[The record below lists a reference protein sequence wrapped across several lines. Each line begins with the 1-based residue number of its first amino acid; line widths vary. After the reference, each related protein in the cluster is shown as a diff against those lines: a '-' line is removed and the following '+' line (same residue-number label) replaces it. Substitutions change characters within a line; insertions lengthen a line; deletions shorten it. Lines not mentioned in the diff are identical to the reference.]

1 MHSPA
6 ELALWVQMARDLG
19 LQTAMVSDGSMVGW
33 SFASVRR
40 ELAEPAMPEP
50 KTTPWLHGERAGI
63 SVIAAPVWLASWT
76 HIHQPYDG
84 TLMDTAMPPA
94 PYTLAM
100 AEIDPPLFAGVRMVN
115 RDSTRFG
122 PPVAEALVRFGD
134 PTLDTKL
141 WTYAFDVDR
150 LHRIFAPRH
159 AGDDFVQAIAT
170 AATLAIV
177 SIQDGVVEVM
187 TPGHGYAP
195 GRLEGQLEIATTIAR
210 ELSARSAALPERT
223 GEGPAKSG
231 WAKEVAARGLGFDPH
246 RWHAF
251 GRVGGVAVEVLLESA
266 ADGVH
271 TTVRAMFR
279 ASLACGVY
287 VKRGRRPPLFGI
299 FWRAEGLELGD
310 ADWDRVFR
318 VEAFDAVR
326 VRELL
331 KQARLRASLLDLAR
345 DASDL
350 VLNDAEVLV
359 AAEGVVPPARLGK
372 MIDGVVAVVDA
383 LTPPLPSAGPFR

>member
-1 MHSPA
+1 MTDLTHWSQ
-6 ELALWVQMARDLG
+6 LSSDLG
-19 LQTAMVSDGSMVGW
+19 LQIAMVSERSMVGW

-50 KTTPWLHGERAGI
+50 KTTPWLHGERGGI

-115 RDSTRFG
+115 RDSPRFG
-122 PPVAEALVRFGD
+122 PPVPEALVRFGN
-134 PTLDTKL
+134 PTLDTMF

-150 LHRIFAPRH
+150 LHRIFAPQH
-159 AGDDFVQAIAT
+159 AGDDFAQAIA
-170 AATLAIV
+170 AAAKMAIV

-195 GRLEGQLEIATTIAR
+195 RRLEGQLDVATTIAR
-210 ELSARSAALPERT
+210 ELSLRSSTLPERA
-223 GEGPAKSG
+223 GEAPAKRQ
-231 WAKEVAARGLGFDPH
+231 WAELVAARGLGFDSH

-251 GRVGGVAVEVLLESA
+251 GRVSGVAVEVLLESA

-279 ASLACGVY
+279 ASLGCGLY
-287 VKRGRRPPLFGI
+287 VKRGRRPPLFGV
-299 FWRAEGLELGD
+299 FWRAEGLELGNEE
-310 ADWDRVFR
+310 WDRVFR
-318 VEAFDAVR
+318 LEAFEAIR
-326 VRELL
+326 ARELML
-331 KQARLRASLLDLAR
+331 NPVARAALLHLAR
-345 DASDL
+345 DVSEL

-359 AAEGVVPPARLGK
+359 AAEGVVPPSRLGE
-372 MIDGVVAVVDA
+372 MIDGLVAVVDV
-383 LTPPLPSAGPFR
+383 LTPPLPAAGPFR

>member
-1 MHSPA
+1 MT
-6 ELALWVQMARDLG
+6 ELAHWSQLSSDLG
-19 LQTAMVSDGSMVGW
+19 LAIAMVSERSMVGW

-50 KTTPWLHGERAGI
+50 KTTPWLHGERGGI

-84 TLMDTAMPPA
+84 TLMDTPMPPA

-159 AGDDFVQAIAT
+159 AGDDFAQAIAT
-170 AATLAIV
+170 ATTMAIV

-195 GRLEGQLEIATTIAR
+195 RQLEGQLEIATTIAR
-210 ELSARSAALPERT
+210 ELSARSSMLPERA

-231 WAKEVAARGLGFDPH
+231 WATEVGARGLGFDPH

-279 ASLACGVY
+279 ASLGCGLY

-310 ADWDRVFR
+310 EDWDRVFR
-318 VEAFDAVR
+318 VEAFDAVQ
-326 VRELL
+326 VRALL
-331 KQARLRASLLDLAR
+331 KDRRLRASLIHLAR
-345 DASDL
+345 DASEL

-359 AAEGVVPPARLGK
+359 AAEGVVPPSRLGA
-372 MIDGVVAVVDA
+372 MIDVVVSVVDA